1 MLLQNLERLKYNP
14 IIPFW
19 LQEGCCGT
27 QLPQAVTQSIWT
39 LLYSADIKQVAA
51 SVPVWHLGCL
61 SQIYPADL
69 KKVAAALRVPV
80 LAVKYV

>member
-1 MLLQNLERLKYNP
+1 MLLQNLELLKYNP

-19 LQEGCCGT
+19 LQEGCRGT